1 MKLLVDSSFLI
12 YCAEKGRDFISL
24 AEQTLGEKLEC
35 YVLEE
40 VLAEL
45 RKLASKK
52 GKRGA
57 LARVGLRIAEKMKV
71 VRSSLPEDV
80 NTDQKLLE
88 ESKKLKMVL
97 ATVDGGLINEA
108 REQGLPILT
117 VKKDQSIL
125 FMGVVD

>member
-45 RKLASKK
+45 RKLASKN

-57 LARVGLRIAEKMKV
+57 LASVGLRIAEKMKV
-71 VRSSLPEDV
+71 VRSSLPESV

-88 ESKKLKMVL
+88 ESKRLKMVL
-97 ATVDGGLINEA
+97 ATVDGDLIDKA

-125 FMGVVD
+125 FMGVMD